1 MTRGLTSRSWRL
13 LALLAAA
20 LTLVV
25 ASACSGDDDPTAT
38 PTADD
43 GGNGDGTPAATE
55 TATPADPGD
64 LPDEQVLN
72 VRLEGEPGSL
82 DPQRATDTDSIAVL
96 RQLYAGLLRL
106 DENQEIQPDL
116 AEEVPTVENGGISED
131 GLTYTF
137 TLKEG
142 LKWSD
147 GEPLVAQAFVDAAK
161 RLFEPGSA
169 NFYADF
175 YRVLAADGAQAELSQ
190 ALADGLEGDDLLPFE
205 QAVVDG
211 LEVTA
216 PDDRTVVYQL
226 NAQSPIFPL
235 LATLWPVYP
244 IRQDIVDDAGDAWTE
259 AGTLVSNGPFS
270 LSAWNHDEDLTLA
283 KNENSHRVPLL
294 DEINIDIIPDSA
306 VAFLAYQEGELDV
319 NKLGPEELVQV
330 RGTDLVDE
338 FVNYAQLV
346 TIGWYFNFDDPVL
359 QDINVRK
366 ALAAGVVREEYAEV
380 VREGAVLPAYG
391 WVPPGMPGHDPE
403 VGMQY
408 KDNLEQAKQ
417 WLADAGFPDGEG
429 LELEILGADSSVGVQ
444 RDEWLQEQWETNLG
458 ITVTIR
464 TLDRATYFE
473 ERNLGN
479 FQITTGGWGADY
491 PDPQNWLPLFQ
502 TGAGL
507 NAGNFSN
514 ADFDALV
521 IRADSE
527 LDNDFRLEMYAEAQQ
542 IMIDDLAFA
551 PLYYNGRQILVKPW
565 VQGLVPSSMESN
577 MPGDLFFDQ
586 VFIEGRE

>member
-1 MTRGLTSRSWRL
+1 MTRGLTSRSWQL
-13 LALLAAA
+13 LLLLAAA
-20 LTLVV
+20 VMLVAV
-25 ASACSGDDDPTAT
+25 ACGDSDDDPTAT
-38 PTADD
+38 ATTDPGD
-43 GGNGDGTPAATE
+43 GDGTPAATE
-55 TATPADPGD
+55 TAAPTDPGD
-64 LPDEQVLN
+64 LTDEQVLRI
-72 VRLEGEPGSL
+72 RLEGEPGSL
-82 DPQRATDTDSIAVL
+82 DPQRATDTDSIAIL

-106 DENQEIQPDL
+106 DEDQVIQADL
-116 AEEVPTVENGGISED
+116 AEEVPTVENGGISAD

-137 TLKEG
+137 RLKDG
-142 LKWSD
+142 LMWSD
-147 GEPLVAQAFVDAAK
+147 GEPLVAQAFVDGAK

-175 YRVLAADGAQAELSQ
+175 YRVLAAGGAQADRQQ
-190 ALADGLEGDDLLPFE
+190 ALADELEGDDLLPFE
-205 QAVVDG
+205 QAVVDQ

-235 LATLWPVYP
+235 LTTLWPVYP
-244 IRQDIVDDAGDAWTE
+244 IRQDVVDAGGDAWTE
-259 AGTLVSNGPFS
+259 AGTLVSNGPFALTS
-270 LSAWNHDEDLTLA
+270 WNHDEDLTLA
-283 KNENSHRVPLL
+283 KNEFTHRDVLL
-294 DEINIDIIPDSA
+294 DEISIDIIPDSA
-306 VAFLAYQEGELDV
+306 VAFLAYQEDELDI

-330 RGTDLVDE
+330 RGSDLVDE

-346 TIGWYFNFDDPVL
+346 TIGWYFNFDDETL

-444 RDEWLQEQWETNLG
+444 RDEWLQEQWENNLG

-464 TLDRATYFE
+464 TLDRASYFE

-479 FQITTGGWGADY
+479 YQITTGGWGADY

-521 IRADSE
+521 VSADSE
-527 LDNDFRLEMYAEAQQ
+527 LDNDVRLDLYAQAQV

-577 MPGDLFFDQ
+577 SPGDLFFDQ
-586 VFIEGRE
+586 VFIEGAE

>member
-1 MTRGLTSRSWRL
+1 MTRGLTSRSWQL
-13 LALLAAA
+13 LLLLAAA
-20 LTLVV
+20 IMLVAV
-25 ASACSGDDDPTAT
+25 ACSDSDDDPTAA
-38 PTADD
+38 PTASD
-43 GGNGDGTPAATE
+43 GDGDGTPAATE
-55 TATPADPGD
+55 TAAPDPGD
-64 LPDEQVLN
+64 LTEEQVLR

-82 DPQRATDTDSIAVL
+82 DPQRATDTDSIAIL

-106 DENQEIQPDL
+106 DEDQVIQADL
-116 AEEVPTVENGGISED
+116 AEEVPTVENGGISAD

-137 TLKEG
+137 RLQDG
-142 LKWSD
+142 LMWSD
-147 GEPLVAQAFVDAAK
+147 GEPLVAQAFVDGAK

-175 YRVLAADGAQAELSQ
+175 YRVLAAGGAQGELST
-190 ALADGLEGDDLLPFE
+190 ALADGLEGDDLRPFE
-205 QAVVDG
+205 EAVVSG
-211 LEVTA
+211 LEVSA

-244 IRQDIVDDAGDAWTE
+244 IRQDIVDAAGDAWTE
-259 AGTLVSNGPFS
+259 AGTVVTNGPFALTS
-270 LSAWNHDEDLTLA
+270 WNHDEDLGLT
-283 KNENSHRVPLL
+283 KNEFSHRTVLL
-294 DEINIDIIPDSA
+294 DEISIDIIPDSA
-306 VAFLAYQEGELDV
+306 VAFLAYQEDELDI

-330 RGTDLVDE
+330 RGSDLVDE

-346 TIGWYFNFDDPVL
+346 TIGWYFNFDDPIL
-359 QDINVRK
+359 QDVNVRK
-366 ALAAGVVREEYAEV
+366 ALAAGVVREEYSEV

-391 WVPPGMPGHDPE
+391 WVPPGMPGHDAE
-403 VGMQY
+403 VGMEY
-408 KDNLEQAKQ
+408 KDNLEQAKT
-417 WLADAGFPDGEG
+417 WLADAGFPDGDG

-458 ITVTIR
+458 ITVTIK

-491 PDPQNWLPLFQ
+491 PDPQNWLPLFL

-514 ADFDALV
+514 TDFDALV
-521 IRADSE
+521 IAADSE
-527 LDNDFRLEMYAEAQQ
+527 LDNDVRLDLYAQAQT

-577 MPGDLFFDQ
+577 SPGDLFFDQ
-586 VFIEGRE
+586 VFVEGRE